1 MNVRNTSKYLHLC
14 TKYNLNT
21 EMNWYITRVLL
32 YMKRRRLEEGE
43 RSRKFVQFL
52 NCLSRDLLPL
62 LYSRWKLLQVGLD
75 EQYKKLNEI
84 RRRGEVP
91 TSQDFLAVAVH
102 YPWARAISQ
111 NKVPYYINHQTETTH
126 WDHPDMVQLFKGITE
141 FNKVRFSAYRT
152 AMKLREV
159 QKTLGRKCFR
169 LYNYQAYRN

>member
-1 MNVRNTSKYLHLC
+1 
-14 TKYNLNT
+14 
-21 EMNWYITRVLL
+21 
-32 YMKRRRLEEGE
+32 MKRRGLEQK
-43 RSRKFVQFL
+43 SRKFVQFL

-159 QKTLGRKCFR
+159 QKTLGRKSLQLTNFNCDWQMALSSYHSFR
-169 LYNYQAYRN
+169 KQPEFYCISISWADISKTNRNR

>member
-1 MNVRNTSKYLHLC
+1 M
-14 TKYNLNT
+14 
-21 EMNWYITRVLL
+21 
-32 YMKRRRLEEGE
+32 
-43 RSRKFVQFL
+43 
-52 NCLSRDLLPL
+52 
-62 LYSRWKLLQVGLD
+62 LQVGLD

-91 TSQDFLAVAVH
+91 ANQDFLSVAVH

-126 WDHPDMVQLFKGITE
+126 WDHPDMVQLFKNLTE

-159 QKTLGRKCFR
+159 QKALACE
-169 LYNYQAYRN
+169 

>member
-1 MNVRNTSKYLHLC
+1 MSKMNASDWSCDHIDS
-14 TKYNLNT
+14 
-21 EMNWYITRVLL
+21 MW
-32 YMKRRRLEEGE
+32 
-43 RSRKFVQFL
+43 SF
-52 NCLSRDLLPL
+52 S
-62 LYSRWKLLQVGLD
+62 SRWKLLQVGLD

-159 QKTLGRKCFR
+159 QKTLGRKFFKYIQITVLQGAPFIFR
-169 LYNYQAYRN
+169 AQFFCKRYQVNCEKDI

>member
-1 MNVRNTSKYLHLC
+1 MVDRFFCTWQLSVFWQTRRIGSATLPIDGFDCHRWILSNSTSTL
-14 TKYNLNT
+14 
-21 EMNWYITRVLL
+21 V
-32 YMKRRRLEEGE
+32 
-43 RSRKFVQFL
+43 S
-52 NCLSRDLLPL
+52 
-62 LYSRWKLLQVGLD
+62 SRWKLLQVGLD

-159 QKTLGRKCFR
+159 QKTLGRKFS
-169 LYNYQAYRN
+169 NTFK

>member
-1 MNVRNTSKYLHLC
+1 M
-14 TKYNLNT
+14 
-21 EMNWYITRVLL
+21 
-32 YMKRRRLEEGE
+32 
-43 RSRKFVQFL
+43 
-52 NCLSRDLLPL
+52 
-62 LYSRWKLLQVGLD
+62 YSSESSPENYSIFSSSSARWKLLQVGLD

-91 TSQDFLAVAVH
+91 ANQDFLSVAVH

-126 WDHPDMVQLFKGITE
+126 WDHPDMVQLFKNLTE

-159 QKTLGRKCFR
+159 QKALACE
-169 LYNYQAYRN
+169 

>member
-1 MNVRNTSKYLHLC
+1 M
-14 TKYNLNT
+14 
-21 EMNWYITRVLL
+21 
-32 YMKRRRLEEGE
+32 
-43 RSRKFVQFL
+43 
-52 NCLSRDLLPL
+52 
-62 LYSRWKLLQVGLD
+62 D

-159 QKTLGRKCFR
+159 QKTLGRKSLKLTNFNCDR
-169 LYNYQAYRN
+169 